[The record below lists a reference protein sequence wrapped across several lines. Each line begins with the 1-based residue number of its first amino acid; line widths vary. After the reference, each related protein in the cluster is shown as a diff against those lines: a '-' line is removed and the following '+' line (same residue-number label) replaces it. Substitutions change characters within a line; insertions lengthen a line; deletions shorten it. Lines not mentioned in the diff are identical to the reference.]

1 MAPLRKR
8 SGVIH
13 FGKHDRMANRV
24 PVDNVEHANLR
35 VAVHHGADHGDS
47 VNQTLVVP
55 TEFEDVQR
63 EYPIFIRKDQN
74 DQFVAVALLGLDK
87 GENLFLE
94 AGKWG
99 ARYIPAVHRRGPFF
113 LGVRNNDAEGEV
125 RRELAVHVDL
135 DDPRVGDP
143 DGQPLFK
150 EHGGNAPYLDHVTRA
165 LETIHEGMA
174 AATPMFALLEELGL
188 IQPIEIDAQVGDGRT
203 YSIPSLYTIGMQ
215 QFQALTGTQLDR
227 LHRSGFL
234 APAIFIR
241 SSLPNVNRLIDLKK
255 RKLEL
260 A

>member
-1 MAPLRKR
+1 
-8 SGVIH
+8 
-13 FGKHDRMANRV
+13 MANRV
-24 PVDNVEHANLR
+24 PLDNVEHASLR
-35 VAVHHGADHGDS
+35 VAVRHGAEHGDC

-63 EYPIFIRKDQN
+63 EYSIFIRKDQN

-87 GENLFLE
+87 GENLFLKE
-94 AGKWG
+94 GKWNAG
-99 ARYIPAVHRRGPFF
+99 YIPAVHRRGPFF
-113 LGVRNNDAEGEV
+113 LGVRERESEGAAK
-125 RRELAVHVDL
+125 RELAVHVDL
-135 DDPRVGDP
+135 DDARVGD
-143 DGQPLFK
+143 DEGQPLYK

-188 IQPIEIDAQVGDGRT
+188 IQPIEIEAQIGDGQT
-203 YSIPSLYTIGMQ
+203 YSIPSLFTIGMQ
-215 QFQALTGTQLDR
+215 QFQALTGAQLER

-234 APAIFIR
+234 APTIFIR
-241 SSLPNVNRLIDLKK
+241 SSLPNMNRLIDLKK